1 MGDDGYGQYCPV
13 TRAVEVLAERWTL
26 LIVRDLLVGATRFNE
41 LSRCNPGLSRS
52 LLSKRLR
59 QLERAGIVDHVG
71 DQYLLTPAGEDLR
84 GVVMG
89 LGAWGAEHRFG
100 DPRQEELDPQLLM
113 WWVHGRIAFGVLPDR
128 RLVIE
133 FRFADAARR
142 YWVVRD
148 DAGPSLC
155 DADPGFEVDAV
166 VEGDLPVL
174 YQVWLGRLPL
184 VAALRDGRVR
194 IDGRGDVVRRL
205 PEALQL
211 SPVAPLVAASA
222 SALPGA

>member
-26 LIVRDLLVGATRFNE
+26 LIVRDLLVGSTRFNE

-59 QLERAGIVDHVG
+59 QLERAGVVEHVG
-71 DQYLLTPAGEDLR
+71 DEYLLTRAGQDLR
-84 GVVMG
+84 PVVFG
-89 LGAWGAEHRFG
+89 LGAWGAEWQFG
-100 DPRQEELDPQLLM
+100 DPRERELDPQLLM
-113 WWVHGRIAFGVLPDR
+113 WWVHGRIDFSRLPGRRVVLA
-128 RLVIE
+128 
-133 FRFADAARR
+133 FRFPGVADRF
-142 YWVVRD
+142 WVVRD

-155 DADPGFEVDAV
+155 TADPGFEVDAT
-166 VEGDLPVL
+166 VEGDLDVL

-184 VAALRDGRVR
+184 ATALRDGRVR
-194 IDGRGDVVRRL
+194 IEGRSDITRPL

-211 SPVAPLVAASA
+211 SPVAPLVADSA
-222 SALPGA
+222 SALT

>member
-41 LSRCNPGLSRS
+41 LARCNPGLSRS

-59 QLERAGIVDHVG
+59 QLERAGVVDHVG
-71 DQYLLTPAGEDLR
+71 DEYRLTRAGEDLR
-84 GVVMG
+84 PVVFG
-89 LGAWGAEHRFG
+89 LGAWGAEWQFG
-100 DPRQEELDPQLLM
+100 DPRERELDPQLLM
-113 WWVHGRIAFGVLPDR
+113 WWVHGRIDFARLPDG
-128 RLVIE
+128 RLVLE
-133 FRFADAARR
+133 FRFPDVGDRF
-142 YWVVRD
+142 WVLRD

-155 DADPGFEVDAV
+155 TFDPGFEVDAT

-184 VAALRDGRVR
+184 AAVLRDGRVR
-194 IDGRGDVVRRL
+194 IDGRREVVRHL
-205 PEALQL
+205 PGALQL
-211 SPVAPLVAASA
+211 SPVAGIVAAS
-222 SALPGA
+222 SGALLT

>member
-59 QLERAGIVDHVG
+59 QLERAGVVEHVG
-71 DQYLLTPAGEDLR
+71 DQYLLTPAGQALR
-84 GVVMG
+84 PVVFG
-89 LGAWGAEHRFG
+89 LGAWGADWQFG
-100 DPRQEELDPQLLM
+100 DPRERELDPQLLM
-113 WWVHGRIAFGVLPDR
+113 WWVHGRIDFGLLPAG
-128 RLVIE
+128 RLLLE
-133 FRFADAARR
+133 FRFPDVTDRF
-142 YWVVRD
+142 WVLRD

-155 DADPGFEVDAV
+155 TFDPGFEVDAT

-184 VAALRDGRVR
+184 ASVLRDGRVR
-194 IDGRGDVVRRL
+194 IDGRRDVVKGL
-205 PEALQL
+205 PAALQL
-211 SPVAPLVAASA
+211 SPVAEIVAGSA
-222 SALPGA
+222 SAIRS